1 MTIMRFEGYAT
12 LQIGCVVLALEEA
25 DAELLAKSLRP
36 AVGFVVSRAHA
47 RGREIPLAHTI
58 NF

>member
-36 AVGFVVSRAHA
+36 AVGFVVSASSR
-47 RGREIPLAHTI
+47 
-58 NF
+58 